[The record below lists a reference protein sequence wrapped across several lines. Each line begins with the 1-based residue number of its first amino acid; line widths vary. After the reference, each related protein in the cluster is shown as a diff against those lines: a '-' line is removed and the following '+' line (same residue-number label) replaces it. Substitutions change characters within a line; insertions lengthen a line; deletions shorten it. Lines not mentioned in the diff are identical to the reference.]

1 MNDIDRSV
9 DTMDFAMRRRFAWKE
24 VKATERL
31 GMLDS
36 LGADKTEAI
45 TRLINLNAAIEKI
58 DGLSSAYHI
67 GPAYFKKL
75 ELYQKNAGQKWEL
88 LWNYHL
94 KGLLYEYLR
103 GSDELEANMQILK
116 AAYDLTKR
124 DQAESDGEN

>member
-45 TRLINLNAAIEKI
+45 TRLTNLNAAIEKI

-75 ELYQKNAGQKWEL
+75 ELYQKASGQKWEL

-103 GSDELEANMQILK
+103 GSDKLDANMQFLK
-116 AAYDLTKR
+116 DAYDLIKR

>member
-9 DTMDFAMRRRFAWKE
+9 DTMDFAMRRRFAWKK

-75 ELYQKNAGQKWEL
+75 ELYQKDTGQKWEL

-116 AAYDLTKR
+116 DAYDLTKR
-124 DQAESDGEN
+124 DQIESDGEN